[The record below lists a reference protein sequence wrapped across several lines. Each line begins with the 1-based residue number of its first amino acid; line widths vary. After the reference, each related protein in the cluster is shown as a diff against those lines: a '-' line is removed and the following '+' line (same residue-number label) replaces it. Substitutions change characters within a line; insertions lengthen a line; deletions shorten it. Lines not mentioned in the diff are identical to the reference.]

1 MFDTP
6 GILNLHDTKRDSY
19 ICKWM
24 SGRLESAEGRSLHA
38 VAHLAMARSPD
49 SGTGILGEAQKIGQS
64 GSRLS
69 SFCMI
74 GKFSELPYHAKDPPG
89 RGNTG

>member
-38 VAHLAMARSPD
+38 VAHLAMARSQD

-64 GSRLS
+64 GNRLP
-69 SFCMI
+69 SFWVRIEEAGMPNKQGI
-74 GKFSELPYHAKDPPG
+74 KYFS
-89 RGNTG
+89 